1 MLAHPSFLTIV
12 APKTRHAEMWIEQDT
27 LHLFYS
33 RADYTPER
41 ILVTRIDLLRPWKQ
55 WTTTQEEVVLEPE
68 RVWEGHVCPGR
79 YRAGVQHELRC
90 ISCAT
95 RPSMSK
101 MMTCICSMAVLERPT
116 WPSPVCI

>member
-1 MLAHPSFLTIV
+1 M

-33 RADYTPER
+33 RAEDTPER

-68 RVWEGHVCPGR
+68 RVWEGACLPRQVSRWGAARTPVHQLRDPAIYVEDDDLYLLYGG
-79 YRAGVQHELRC
+79 AGETNLAIARLHL
-90 ISCAT
+90 
-95 RPSMSK
+95 K
-101 MMTCICSMAVLERPT
+101 
-116 WPSPVCI
+116 